1 MINLLDN
8 TPGIN
13 FAVIALCAMD
23 VPSCAFQVRSLHQIK
38 PALCFYRAIWHDNR
52 VRPRVP
58 VGSTFARLGSLRA
71 QNRTHKAMRT
81 LLATI
86 SFFTTFAAAAQADM
100 ARYELDPEHTSIY
113 FTVDHIGFAKTLGIF
128 TDVNGSF
135 MYDVDTQELGDVAV
149 SISTGSVNTFNEA
162 RDGHVRKADFLHV
175 SEHPEI
181 TFVASGGSPASGVT
195 GTVTGDLTVLG
206 VTQPVTLDVT
216 LNKVA
221 DYPFGH
227 QREVLGL
234 SMTAT
239 IQRSDFGMTYA
250 VENGLV
256 GDDVSI
262 NIETEAMKME

>member
-1 MINLLDN
+1 
-8 TPGIN
+8 
-13 FAVIALCAMD
+13 
-23 VPSCAFQVRSLHQIK
+23 
-38 PALCFYRAIWHDNR
+38 
-52 VRPRVP
+52 
-58 VGSTFARLGSLRA
+58 
-71 QNRTHKAMRT
+71 MRT
-81 LLATI
+81 LLVTTA
-86 SFFTTFAAAAQADM
+86 FFTTFAATAQADM

-135 MYDVDTQELGDVAV
+135 MYDVDTQELGDVSVTIGTA
-149 SISTGSVNTFNEA
+149 SVNTFNEA
-162 RDGHVRKADFLHV
+162 RDGHVRKPDFLHV

-181 TFVASGGSPASGVT
+181 TFVASGGAPTSDTT
-195 GTVTGDLTVLG
+195 GTVTGDLAILG
-206 VTQPVTLDVT
+206 VTQPVTLNVT
-216 LNKVA
+216 LNKIA

-256 GDDVSI
+256 GDEVNIS
-262 NIETEAMKME
+262 IETEAMKIE

>member
-1 MINLLDN
+1 
-8 TPGIN
+8 
-13 FAVIALCAMD
+13 
-23 VPSCAFQVRSLHQIK
+23 
-38 PALCFYRAIWHDNR
+38 
-52 VRPRVP
+52 
-58 VGSTFARLGSLRA
+58 
-71 QNRTHKAMRT
+71 MRT
-81 LLATI
+81 FLATTAL
-86 SFFTTFAAAAQADM
+86 FTTFAAAAQADM
-100 ARYELDPEHTSIY
+100 ARYELDPEHTAIY

-128 TDVNGSF
+128 IDLDGSF
-135 MYDVDTQELGDVAV
+135 MYDIDTQELGDVAV
-149 SISTGSVNTFNEA
+149 TIGAGAVETFNEA
-162 RDGHVRKADFLHV
+162 RDRHVRSRDFLNV
-175 SEHPEI
+175 SEHPQI
-181 TFVASGGSPASGVT
+181 TFVASGGTRTSDVS
-195 GTVTGDLTVLG
+195 GTVTGDLTILG
-206 VTQPVTLDVT
+206 VTRPVTLDVT